1 MDSIEKLENL
11 KEKMNEVLNHL
22 NHVNDNL
29 TKVLE
34 SNASAITINNDAY
47 KSKEII
53 EAKNKLVE
61 QIRTIKQNILPSL
74 EKEIQKLSGN

>member
-53 EAKNKLVE
+53 EVKNKLVE

-74 EKEIQKLSGN
+74 EKELQKLSGN